1 MIGVRQNA
9 IIGLE
14 KCTVQK
20 AIKKSIIIIAKMFK
34 LFSLKWQGTDT
45 KDIKEIQYCL
55 DLRKI
60 FGVAEKL
67 LK

>member
-20 AIKKSIIIIAKMFK
+20 AIKKSIIIIIIMFK

-45 KDIKEIQYCL
+45 KDIKEIV
-55 DLRKI
+55 RKNI
-60 FGVAEKL
+60 
-67 LK
+67 